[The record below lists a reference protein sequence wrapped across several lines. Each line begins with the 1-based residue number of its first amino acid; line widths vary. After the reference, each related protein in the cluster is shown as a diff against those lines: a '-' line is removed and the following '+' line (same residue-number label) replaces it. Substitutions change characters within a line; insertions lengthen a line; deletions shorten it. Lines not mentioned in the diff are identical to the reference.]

1 MSFAPT
7 KIKDDTFTL
16 TQALGAIRRKGRCEI
31 AGIQICKSSV
41 LNNVNL
47 LICGNASDGGM
58 VISEELHW

>member
-1 MSFAPT
+1 M
-7 KIKDDTFTL
+7 ITFTL

-58 VISEELHW
+58 VSSEELNR